1 MTITLGKRSRCQLLL
16 SLMILLPLGVISL
29 IAVSWLTEIQTL
41 DDQIQTDL
49 ERLQRYRGI
58 AATLPALQ
66 QALEQERSND
76 AFKAFYFDAD
86 TPALAGAQLQTQV
99 QEMVRTAG
107 ARPISTQIL
116 PTDAQDD
123 PPRVSVRIQ
132 LQGTIEQLFQLLYQ
146 VESAR
151 PFLLIEQMSI
161 RSQARSSPPPAR
173 RVNRRPVAPD
183 NQDQLTVRLD
193 IFGYFLR
200 HAG

>member
-29 IAVSWLTEIQTL
+29 IAVSWLTEIQIL

>member
-1 MTITLGKRSRCQLLL
+1 MTITLSQRTSCQLLL
-16 SLMILLPLGVISL
+16 SLLILLPLGLISL
-29 IAVSWLTEIQTL
+29 IAVSWLTENQTL
-41 DDQIQTDL
+41 EDQIQTDL

-132 LQGTIEQLFQLLYQ
+132 LQGTIDQLFQLLYQ

-161 RSQARSSPPPAR
+161 RSQARSTPPPAR
-173 RVNRRPVAPD
+173 RAARRPTTPD